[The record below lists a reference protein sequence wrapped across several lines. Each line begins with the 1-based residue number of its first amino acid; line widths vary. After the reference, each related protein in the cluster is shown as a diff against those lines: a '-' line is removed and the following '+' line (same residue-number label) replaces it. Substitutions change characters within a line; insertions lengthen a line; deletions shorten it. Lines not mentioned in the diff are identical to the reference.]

1 MFESFFFL
9 ITSSYFFRNLKKY
22 RRMSKVHLFSE
33 VVLSALTSWDGE
45 SKSRSKV
52 LPLNKLK
59 RVRVR
64 SFRSQETGLP

>member
-1 MFESFFFL
+1 M
-9 ITSSYFFRNLKKY
+9 
-22 RRMSKVHLFSE
+22 FSE

-64 SFRSQETGLP
+64 SFRSQEIGLP